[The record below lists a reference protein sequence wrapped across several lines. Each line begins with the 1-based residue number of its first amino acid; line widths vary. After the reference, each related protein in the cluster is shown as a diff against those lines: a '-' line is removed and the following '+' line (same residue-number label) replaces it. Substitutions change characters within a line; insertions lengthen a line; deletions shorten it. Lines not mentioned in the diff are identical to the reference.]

1 MHVRLAWEIYHYQ
14 QKQQVA
20 ETKNVASNP
29 VPKTELLRPPTHLFP
44 PSRPPHDLSPFTSP
58 HHHHHPG
65 LPPGYPPMG
74 NYLLIL
80 NFLYFINVL

>member
-74 NYLLIL
+74 NYYYIF
-80 NFLYFINVL
+80 FLSIDIF

>member
-20 ETKNVASNP
+20 ETKNAVNNP
-29 VPKTELLRPPTHLFP
+29 LPKTELLRPPTHLFP

-58 HHHHHPG
+58 HHHPG
-65 LPPGYPPMG
+65 LPPGYPPIG
-74 NYLLIL
+74 IYYQIVVL
-80 NFLYFINVL
+80 FLY